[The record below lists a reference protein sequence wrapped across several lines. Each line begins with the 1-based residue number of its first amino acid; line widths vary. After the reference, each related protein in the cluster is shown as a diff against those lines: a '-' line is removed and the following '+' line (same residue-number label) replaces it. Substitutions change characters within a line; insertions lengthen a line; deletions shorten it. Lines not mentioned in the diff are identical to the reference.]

1 MSVGTHAALAEARD
15 DVPIDRLYRLSDEQY
30 RGMVDAGILDDDSVE
45 LRDGILWLRHPT
57 SPEPS
62 DQLARL
68 SVEQYHEAARLGIL
82 TSNDRAELL
91 EGWLV
96 AKRTKYPPHTIAK
109 GLLLDEL
116 IRITP
121 AGWYVV
127 IEDPVSTAESE
138 PEPDAMIVRGRRRD
152 YRDRQPGPGDV
163 ALVVEV
169 ADSSLADDR
178 RRKRRIY
185 GRAGVTVYWIVN
197 LVDRQVEVHTEPSG
211 PADSPGYGRH
221 EVFGPDAE
229 IPVILDG
236 REVGRVAVCD
246 VLP

>member
-1 MSVGTHAALAEARD
+1 MSVGTHAAPAGARD
-15 DVPIDRLYRLSDEQY
+15 DVPVDRLYRLGDDQF
-30 RGMVDAGILDDDSVE
+30 RRMVDAGILDDRSGE
-45 LRDGILWLRHPT
+45 R
-57 SPEPS
+57 SP
-62 DQLARL
+62 RL
-68 SVEQYHEAARLGIL
+68 SVAQYHEAARLGIL
-82 TSNDRAELL
+82 TPDDRVELL

-96 AKRTKYPPHTIAK
+96 AKMTKKPPHTIAK
-109 GLLLDEL
+109 GLVLDEL
-116 IRITP
+116 IRVTP

-169 ADSSLADDR
+169 ADSTLADDR
-178 RRKRRIY
+178 RTKRRIY
-185 GRAGVTVYWIVN
+185 GRAGVAIYWIVN
-197 LVDRQVEVHTEPSG
+197 LVDGRVEVYTEPTG
-211 PADSPGYGRH
+211 PDDAPGYARR

-229 IPVILDG
+229 IPVLLDG
-236 REVGRVAVCD
+236 REVGRVAVRD